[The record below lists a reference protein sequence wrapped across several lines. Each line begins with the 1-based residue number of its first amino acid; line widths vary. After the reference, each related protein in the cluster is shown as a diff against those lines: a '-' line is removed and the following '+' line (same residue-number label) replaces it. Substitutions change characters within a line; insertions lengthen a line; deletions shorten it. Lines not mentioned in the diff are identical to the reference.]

1 MQQTMNRHD
10 MPYTW
15 AQWINVGI
23 GIAVII
29 TPFIANADTA
39 AKTSGVI
46 TGIIIGVIAI
56 ISFFISRGE
65 SGIGISWIN
74 ILAGIWLLIST
85 SFARDPQLIW
95 QDVVYGI
102 LAILTA
108 VIVMGLHNIN
118 MRGHRTSAG

>member
-1 MQQTMNRHD
+1 M

-15 AQWINVGI
+15 AQWINVAV

-46 TGIIIGVIAI
+46 TGIIIGVIAL
-56 ISFFISRGE
+56 ISFFVSKGE
-65 SGIGISWIN
+65 SGVGISWIN
-74 ILAGIWLLIST
+74 IIAGIWLLIST
-85 SFARDPQLIW
+85 SFAHDPQLVW

-108 VIVMGLHNIN
+108 AIVMGLHNIN
-118 MRGHRTSAG
+118 MHGHRTSAG

>member
-1 MQQTMNRHD
+1 MQQTQRS

-15 AQWINVGI
+15 AQWINVAI

-56 ISFFISRGE
+56 ISFFLSPSEG
-65 SGIGISWIN
+65 GGVGISWIN

-85 SFARDPQLIW
+85 SFARDPQLVW

-102 LAILTA
+102 LAIITA
-108 VIVMGLHNIN
+108 IIVMGLHNIN
-118 MRGHRTSAG
+118 MRLHRTSS